1 MKYLPYLV
9 TIEITES
16 SIKAQYMR
24 TELKVP
30 IVIRWGC
37 YRFNSVIALKS

>member
-1 MKYLPYLV
+1 MTYLDM
-9 TIEITES
+9 TTEVNKS
-16 SIKAQYMR
+16 SIKAQYMC